1 MVTFDKK
8 SDFICKYTEIK
19 NMSES
24 IKIAKLDESEKT
36 TMSIEVARKIYEL
49 ASQKLPS
56 IDFGDIP
63 LSKGDLT
70 RFTHYT
76 TMTDAL
82 AILEEAFGSTQVQ
95 DIQTVRQAINNLIAN
110 KDHFTKAYVDGISGP
125 VYLYQLTVMACLQSI
140 SLMISSYL
148 NYVKNPD
155 GNFTVEL
162 AISTTK
168 KIKSMDTLCIN
179 SLETFNQFCLQN
191 GVKHMVYGSK
201 ELLGTSIALSGV
213 IGVGVVAVLMI
224 LIIPVMREL
233 IYQFYYSRTSISQYI
248 DTQINLINLHN
259 SVDHVD
265 KKVSKRQ
272 EKVVSVLKKI
282 SDVIKV
288 DVKSADSKA
297 TKEISTEKIKVQTE
311 PAAFGTPGVD
321 GTQSFSV

>member
-1 MVTFDKK
+1 MVKFDKK
-8 SDFICKYTEIK
+8 TDFISANIEIK

-36 TMSIEVARKIYEL
+36 TMSIEVARRIYEL

-95 DIQTVRQAINNLIAN
+95 DIQTVRQAINNLVAN
-110 KDHFTKAYVDGISGP
+110 KDHFTKAYIDGISGP

-201 ELLGTSIALSGV
+201 ELLGTSIALGGV
-213 IGVGVVAVLMI
+213 IGAGVVAVLMI

-248 DTQINLINLHN
+248 ETQVNLINLHN
-259 SVDHVD
+259 NVDVVD
-265 KKVSKRQ
+265 KKVSKKQ
-272 EKVVSVLKKI
+272 EKVASSLQKI
-282 SDVIKV
+282 ADFIKV
-288 DVKSADSKA
+288 DVKGADSKA
-297 TKEISTEKIKVQTE
+297 SKAISTEKIKTNTE
-311 PAAFGTPGVD
+311 PDAFGVPKVD
-321 GTQSFSV
+321 GTQTFSV

>member
-1 MVTFDKK
+1 MVKFDKK
-8 SDFICKYTEIK
+8 SDFISANIEIK

-36 TMSIEVARKIYEL
+36 TMSIEVARRIYEL

-82 AILEEAFGSTQVQ
+82 AILEEAFGTTQVP
-95 DIQTVRQAINNLIAN
+95 DIITVRQAINNLIAN

-125 VYLYQLTVMACLQSI
+125 IYLYQLTVMACLQSI

-201 ELLGTSIALSGV
+201 ELLGTSIALGGV
-213 IGVGVVAVLMI
+213 IGAGVVAVLMI

-248 DTQINLINLHN
+248 ESQINLINLHN
-259 SVDHVD
+259 NVDTVD
-265 KKVSKRQ
+265 RKVAKKQ
-272 EKVVSVLKKI
+272 EKVASSLQKI
-282 SDVIKV
+282 ADFIKV
-288 DVKSADSKA
+288 DVKGADSKA
-297 TKEISTEKIKVQTE
+297 TKAISTEKIKTNTE
-311 PAAFGTPGVD
+311 PDTFGVPKVD
-321 GTQSFSV
+321 GTQTFSV

>member
-1 MVTFDKK
+1 MIKFDKK
-8 SDFICKYTEIK
+8 SNFINANIEIR
-19 NMSES
+19 NMFES
-24 IKIAKLDESEKT
+24 IKITNLEESEKT
-36 TMSIEVARKIYEL
+36 SMSIEVARKIYEL

-76 TMTDAL
+76 TMTDSL
-82 AILEEAFGSTQVQ
+82 DVLEEAFGTTQVP
-95 DIQTVRQAINNLIAN
+95 DIITVRQAINNLIAN

-125 VYLYQLTVMACLQSI
+125 IYLYQLTVMACLQSI

-155 GNFTVEL
+155 GTFTIEL

-168 KIKSMDTLCIN
+168 KIKSMETLSIN
-179 SLETFNQFCLQN
+179 SLETFNSFCLQN

-201 ELLGTSIALSGV
+201 ELLGSSIALGGV
-213 IGVGVVAVLMI
+213 ISAGVIAVLMI

-248 DTQINLINLHN
+248 ETQINLIQLHN
-259 SVDHVD
+259 NVDYVD
-265 KKVSKRQ
+265 KKVSKKQ
-272 EKVVSVLKKI
+272 EKVAANLKKI
-282 SDVIKV
+282 ADFIKV
-288 DVKSADSKA
+288 DVKGADVKA
-297 TKEISTEKIKVQTE
+297 TKAISTEKVKVNTE
-311 PAAFGTPGVD
+311 PSAFGTPNVD

>member
-1 MVTFDKK
+1 MVKFDKK
-8 SDFICKYTEIK
+8 SDFISANIEIK

-24 IKIAKLDESEKT
+24 IKIARLDESEKT
-36 TMSIEVARKIYEL
+36 TMSIEVARRIYEL

-63 LSKGDLT
+63 LSKGDFT

-125 VYLYQLTVMACLQSI
+125 IYLYQLTVMACLQSI

-201 ELLGTSIALSGV
+201 ELLGTSIALGGV
-213 IGVGVVAVLMI
+213 IGAGVVAMLMI

-248 DTQINLINLHN
+248 ESQINLIELHN
-259 SVDHVD
+259 SVDNVD

-272 EKVVSVLKKI
+272 EKVAANLKKVA
-282 SDVIKV
+282 DFIKV
-288 DVKSADSKA
+288 DVKGADSKA
-297 TKEISTEKIKVQTE
+297 TKTISTEKVKVPTE
-311 PAAFGTPGVD
+311 PSFGTPDVD